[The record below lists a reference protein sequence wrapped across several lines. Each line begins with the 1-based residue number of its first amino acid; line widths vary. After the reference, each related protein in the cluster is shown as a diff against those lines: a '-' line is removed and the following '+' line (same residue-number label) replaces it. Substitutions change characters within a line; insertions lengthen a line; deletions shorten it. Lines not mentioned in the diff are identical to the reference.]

1 MKLGIIGYGK
11 MGKALHRLAPQYA
24 FSDFVIIDNEEDWLN
39 KQSDLQTCNVA
50 IEFSTPQ
57 TVLSNLSKCF
67 ELQIPVVSGTTGW
80 NDKKEEFLKLWH
92 NVETG
97 HTLSLQTSSIS
108 FIYGSN
114 FSIGANIFFKLNEW
128 LAQQMKTQPQY
139 AVSIEE
145 THHIHKKD
153 APSGTALTI
162 ERGILSQF
170 DNQQNIPIISHR
182 EGEVIGEHLVNY
194 NSIEDLI
201 QIKHAAH
208 TRDAFAHGA
217 LKAAVWLY
225 RHPGIYTFEDVFDKI

>member
-1 MKLGIIGYGK
+1 MKLCIIGYGK

-24 FSDFVIIDNEEDWLN
+24 FSDFVIIDNEEDWLH
-39 KQSDLQTCNVA
+39 KQNDFKNCDVA

-57 TVLSNLSKCF
+57 TALGNVLKCF
-67 ELQIPVVSGTTGW
+67 EMQIPVVSGTTGW
-80 NDKKEEFLKLWH
+80 G
-92 NVETG
+92 NVETDNYP
-97 HTLSLQTSSIS
+97 SLQNAPVS

-128 LAQQMKTQPQY
+128 LAQQMKQQPNY

-153 APSGTALTI
+153 TPSGTALTI
-162 ERGILSQF
+162 KHGILTQF
-170 DNQQNIPIISHR
+170 DHPINIPIISHR
-182 EGEVIGEHLVNY
+182 EGEVVGEHLVNY

-201 QIKHAAH
+201 QIKHSVH

-217 LKAAVWLY
+217 LKAAAWLLK
-225 RHPGIYTFEDVFDKI
+225 HPGVYAFEDIFDRVII

>member
-1 MKLGIIGYGK
+1 MKLAIIGYGK
-11 MGKALHRLAPQYA
+11 MGKAIVRLAPQYA

-39 KQSDLQTCNVA
+39 KQSDLSTCNVA

-67 ELQIPVVSGTTGW
+67 ELQLPVVSGTTGW
-80 NDKKEEFLKLWH
+80 GNNKEKFLKQWQH
-92 NVETG
+92 AP
-97 HTLSLQTSSIS
+97 IS

-128 LAQQMKTQPQY
+128 LAKQMNVQPQY
-139 AVSIEE
+139 IASIEE

-162 ERGILSQF
+162 EQGILTQF
-170 DNQQNIPIISHR
+170 DNKTTIPIISHR

-201 QIKHAAH
+201 QIKHYAH
-208 TRDAFAHGA
+208 TRDVFAHGA
-217 LKAAVWLY
+217 LKAAVWLLKN
-225 RHPGIYTFEDVFDKI
+225 PGIYAFEQIFSKV

>member
-11 MGKALHRLAPQYA
+11 MGKAIHRLAPQYG
-24 FSDFVIIDNEEDWLN
+24 FSDFVIIDNEEDWLH
-39 KQSDLQTCNVA
+39 KQNDFKDCEVA

-67 ELQIPVVSGTTGW
+67 ELQVPVVSGTTGW
-80 NDKKEEFLKLWH
+80 KDKKEEFLKLWQ
-92 NVETG
+92 NAN
-97 HTLSLQTSSIS
+97 IS

-128 LAQQMKTQPQY
+128 LAQQMKSQPQY

-145 THHIHKKD
+145 THHVHKKD

-162 ERGILSQF
+162 EQGILSQL
-170 DNQQNIPIISHR
+170 DNPLHIPITSHR

-194 NSIEDLI
+194 DSPEDLI
-201 QIKHAAH
+201 QIKHSVH
-208 TRDAFAHGA
+208 DRDGFARGA
-217 LKAAVWLY
+217 LKAAEWLCGREGVY
-225 RHPGIYTFEDVFDKI
+225 VFEDVFFNIFPSSL